1 MNSSDVPWIPGIP
14 EIRAA
19 VRSARVR
26 GQVVALVPTM
36 GALHDGHVRLIEQAR
51 READCVVVSIFVNPT
66 QFGPTED
73 LARYPRTP
81 DDDRRRCAEGGA
93 TLIFAPEPASIY
105 PPDSTGTF
113 VEVPALSRV
122 LEGASRPTH
131 FNGVTT
137 VVMKLFQI
145 VGPDLAFFGRK
156 DYQQLALIERMVD
169 DLNVPVTIRPVDTV
183 READGLAMSSRNRYL
198 SPDERRAARSLS
210 LALADASAAV
220 AAGERSA
227 DRVRQILR
235 ARIESEGLA
244 RLDYAEVAD
253 PVTLRPLG
261 EADPVS
267 GAVAL
272 LAVRFPSARLI
283 DNARLPG

>member
-1 MNSSDVPWIPGIP
+1 MNPTGIP
-14 EIRAA
+14 WVTRIDEIRSA
-19 VRSARVR
+19 VRKARER

-36 GALHDGHVRLIEQAR
+36 GALHDGHVRLIDEAR
-51 READCVVVSIFVNPT
+51 REAECVVVSIFVNPT
-66 QFGPTED
+66 QFGPSED
-73 LARYPRTP
+73 LDRYPRTP
-81 DDDRRRCAEGGA
+81 DEDRRRCAEGGA
-93 TLIFAPEPASIY
+93 SLIFAPEPGSMY
-105 PPDSTGTF
+105 PPGSPGTF
-113 VEVPALSRV
+113 VEVPVLSKV
-122 LEGASRPTH
+122 LEGAARPTH

-156 DYQQLALIERMVD
+156 DYQQLAVIRAMVA

-183 READGLAMSSRNRYL
+183 REGDGLAMSSRNRYL
-198 SPDERRAARSLS
+198 DPDERKAATTLS
-210 LALADASAAV
+210 RALAEASAAV
-220 AAGERSA
+220 AAGEQSP

-235 ARIESEGLA
+235 RRIESERLA

-253 PVTLRPLG
+253 PDTLRPLG
-261 EADPVS
+261 EADPVA